1 MVNIK
6 LNKFRKA
13 LDALAKGIYPPPLN
27 DRERDGAIQRFEFT
41 LEISWKTGKKILES
55 MGIKSESPKSVVRD
69 LGQQS
74 LIDDVNLWIDFIDSR
89 NETSHL
95 YEEDVAKLVYSKVES
110 FYLEAEKLYSKF
122 DKYVSSTKD

>member
-6 LNKFRKA
+6 LSKFRKA

-41 LEISWKTGKKILES
+41 LDISWKTGKKILES
-55 MGIKSESPKSVVRD
+55 MGIKSESQKLVVRD
-69 LGQQS
+69 LGQQG
-74 LIDDVNLWIDFIDSR
+74 LIDNVNLWIDFIDSR

-95 YEEDVAKLVYSKVES
+95 YEDDVAKLVYSKVEF
-110 FYLEAEKLYSKF
+110 FYVEAEKLYSKF
-122 DKYVSSTKD
+122 DEYVSSTKD